1 MTLPLRNYHSYEHYV
16 SDLPRAEKFY
26 TNVLG
31 FKRIGKSRSES
42 DERDGMQRLVLAGGR
57 DLHVILTAPRQDWSV
72 AARYLRLHPEGIG
85 FLNFRV
91 SDLRKTVDFLTP
103 RRANF
108 LYAPQEHQDSQ
119 GTLRQVA
126 IATPLS
132 DVNMRFIE
140 DSQYKERLRHL
151 L

>member
-1 MTLPLRNYHSYEHYV
+1 
-16 SDLPRAEKFY
+16 
-26 TNVLG
+26 
-31 FKRIGKSRSES
+31 
-42 DERDGMQRLVLAGGR
+42 MQRLVLAGGR